1 LLGDRI
7 RTGMIVYPYFNTNN
21 SEVITTSV
29 DNANAVIVRQ
39 GKEMMS
45 LGWDPGL
52 GLLLWVVDTEVP
64 QKAPEK
70 GNL

>member
-1 LLGDRI
+1 
-7 RTGMIVYPYFNTNN
+7 
-21 SEVITTSV
+21 
-29 DNANAVIVRQ
+29 
-39 GKEMMS
+39 MMS
-45 LGWDPGL
+45 LGWDPEF